1 MNAPPSPGEPPGLD
15 LERLRAHLDA
25 ELPGLLRGPL
35 TGELIQGGRSNL
47 TYLVGDGHGRWVVRR
62 PPLGHVLATAHDM
75 SREHRVLSALAGT
88 RVPVPRTHLLC
99 EDDSVLGAPFYVME
113 YVPGTVLR
121 SPEQT
126 RQLDPRQRA
135 DLSWQLVDVLADLH
149 AIDPESV
156 GLGEFGRPVGF
167 LERQVRRWSTQLAA
181 SRSRDIDG
189 IDELAEQLARSV
201 PATHRAGIV
210 HGDYRLDNVIVG
222 DDQRIRAVLDW
233 EMATVGDPLTDL
245 GLLAVYWEGFTGV
258 ERNPITQGV
267 GPEFGFPTARQLL
280 DRYAE
285 HSDTDLSGLDWYV
298 AFGFFKIA
306 VILEGIHYRF
316 IHNQTVGGGFEHV
329 GALVA
334 PLVAQGLA
342 TLVGQAR

>member
-1 MNAPPSPGEPPGLD
+1 MTAQPLPGLD
-15 LERLRAHLDA
+15 LDQLRAHLDA
-25 ELPGLLRGPL
+25 ERPGLLTGPL
-35 TGELIQGGRSNL
+35 TGELVQGGRSNL
-47 TYLVGDGHGRWVVRR
+47 TYLVSDGQQRWVVRR

-75 SREHRVLSALAGT
+75 GREFRVMSALAGT
-88 RVPVPRTHLLC
+88 DVPVPRTHLLC

-113 YVPGTVLR
+113 YVPGTVYRTPALT
-121 SPEQT
+121 EQLS
-126 RQLDPRQRA
+126 QQQRVE
-135 DLSWQLVDVLADLH
+135 LSWQLVDVLADLH
-149 AIDPESV
+149 SIDPESV
-156 GLGEFGRPVGF
+156 GLGDFGRPQGF
-167 LERQVRRWSTQLAA
+167 LERQVHRWSKQLAA

-189 IDELAEQLARSV
+189 IDELATRLAEHV
-201 PATHRAGIV
+201 PTTPRAGIV

-222 DDQRIRAVLDW
+222 DDQQIKAVLDW

-245 GLLAVYWEGFTGV
+245 GLLAVYWEGFSGI
-258 ERNPITQGV
+258 ESNPIAKGI
-267 GPEFGFPTARQLL
+267 GPEYGFPTARELL

-285 HSDTDLSGLDWYV
+285 RSGTDLSELDWYL

-316 IHNQTVGGGFEHV
+316 IHDQTVGEGFDHV

-342 TLVGQAR
+342 TLKED